1 MAPVDLASIGPRS
14 NACLEVFNHLCLL
27 LRESPEKGTNF
38 GISFTNIYNELAR
51 FKIWGG
57 NIGAFQPTESAV
69 SLAQRLK
76 NAPRAA
82 GQVIKLLKDMEDT
95 LLDSELCIVTR
106 GILEIDRVSS
116 PINPLRRACKQD
128 LSNPRRQG
136 HGSARGPVRPFQ
148 KYRRINQRPG
158 ARNF

>member
-27 LRESPEKGTNF
+27 LRENPEKGTKF
-38 GISFTNIYNELAR
+38 GITFSSIYNEVAR
-51 FKIWGG
+51 FKIWAG

-82 GQVIKLLKDMEDT
+82 DQVIELLKDMEDT
-95 LLDSELCIVTR
+95 LLDSELYIIT
-106 GILEIDRVSS
+106 
-116 PINPLRRACKQD
+116 
-128 LSNPRRQG
+128 
-136 HGSARGPVRPFQ
+136 
-148 KYRRINQRPG
+148 
-158 ARNF
+158 